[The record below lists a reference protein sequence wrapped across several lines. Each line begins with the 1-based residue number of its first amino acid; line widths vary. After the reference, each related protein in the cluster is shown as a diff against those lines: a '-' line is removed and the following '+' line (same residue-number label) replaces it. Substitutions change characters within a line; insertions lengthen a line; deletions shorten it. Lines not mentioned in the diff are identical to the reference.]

1 MEKEL
6 NAFPLISGARHGS
19 PRFPLLSNIVLEVV
33 GKTVRHTDKEMKENS
48 AIHNN
53 LKKKEKKKWKKKTQN
68 RKFEAY

>member
-33 GKTVRHTDKEMKENS
+33 AKAVRQEKEIKVLQTGRKKSKEPYLQM
-48 AIHNN
+48 A
-53 LKKKEKKKWKKKTQN
+53 
-68 RKFEAY
+68 